1 LAAGNFRDA
10 PGVPDDGS
18 PYVAIRFARAKST
31 GPDPDSWRRQAFG
44 QMGQMGQII
53 EISETAGAAE
63 LSRQD

>member
-44 QMGQMGQII
+44 QMGQII

-63 LSRQD
+63 